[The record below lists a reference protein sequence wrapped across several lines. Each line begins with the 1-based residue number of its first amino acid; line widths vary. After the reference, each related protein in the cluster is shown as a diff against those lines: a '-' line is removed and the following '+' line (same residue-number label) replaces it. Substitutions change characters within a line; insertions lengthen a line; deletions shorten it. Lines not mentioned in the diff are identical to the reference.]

1 MKKSLRFK
9 YIIAVF
15 AITLL
20 SFESCKEQPATNLKD
35 LALNSNAIEIT
46 ALKTEKKPLSEE
58 FKKYWYAGDAELT
71 SYKLEQARYGEVR
84 EGTSV
89 LIFVTEPFL
98 ADEQVKANNSN
109 ASNVPVLKLNATKKY
124 ITGIYPYSL
133 MSSTFYPVSNDQHAI
148 KTSFSM
154 QEWCGHNYMQLNN
167 REQFEFTSHSYFEG
181 EADQNLTID
190 KALLENEIWHKIR
203 IDPETL
209 PLGNLKVVP
218 SLEFYR
224 TKHIKLGALPA
235 TANLTT
241 TNGIS
246 TYTLSYD
253 DDIRTL
259 TINFTTAFPH
269 TIESWTEEFKSG
281 YGANAKKLTSTATK
295 MKSLKTPY
303 WRQNKNKHLVLRDS
317 LGL

>member
-1 MKKSLRFK
+1 MKKWLRFE
-9 YIIAVF
+9 F
-15 AITLL
+15 AIVLFAII
-20 SFESCKEQPATNLKD
+20 SFESCKEKEVSNNKD
-35 LALNSNAIEIT
+35 LALNFETEATPSIT
-46 ALKTEKKPLSEE
+46 DTKKPLSEA
-58 FKKYWYAGDAELT
+58 FKKYWYAGDAEIT

-84 EGTSV
+84 EGTAV

-98 ADEQVKANNSN
+98 PDEQVKANRSNS
-109 ASNVPVLKLNATKKY
+109 SNVPVLKLNATKKY
-124 ITGIYPYSL
+124 LTGIYPYSL
-133 MSSTFYPVSNDQHAI
+133 MASTFYPVSNDRHAL

-181 EADQNLTID
+181 EADQNLSID

-203 IDPETL
+203 IDPEAL
-209 PLGNLKVVP
+209 PVGDLQVVP
-218 SLEFYR
+218 ALEFFR
-224 TKHIKLGALPA
+224 TKHIKVGALGAKA
-235 TANLTT
+235 SITSK
-241 TNGIS
+241 NGIS
-246 TYTLSYD
+246 TYTLAYN

-281 YGANAKKLTSTATK
+281 YGANAKKLTSSATK